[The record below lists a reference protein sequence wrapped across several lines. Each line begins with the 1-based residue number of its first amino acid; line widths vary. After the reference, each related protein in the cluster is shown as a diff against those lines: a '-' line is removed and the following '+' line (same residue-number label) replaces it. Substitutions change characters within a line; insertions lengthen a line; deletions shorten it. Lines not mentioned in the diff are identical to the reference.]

1 MLAITSM
8 KASQVDLP
16 STLERSPAHAQHIYR
31 QALAHASDEYGD
43 GERAHRTA
51 IAALKREFEKV
62 GDHWAPKKRRGPS
75 DPRAKSNVRFAGE
88 DFGGVDFFGH
98 TKQELYE
105 RARDLRIAGRSKM
118 DKRQLARAI
127 AKKQH

>member
-1 MLAITSM
+1 M
-8 KASQVDLP
+8 KASNVNLP

-31 QALAHASDEYGD
+31 KALAHAIDEYGD

-51 IAALKREFEKV
+51 IAALKREYEKV
-62 GDHWAPKKRRGPS
+62 GDRWDRKERKGPS
-75 DPRAKSNVRFAGE
+75 DPRAASNVRFAGE

-98 TKQELYE
+98 TKRELYE
-105 RARDLRIAGRSKM
+105 RARDLGIAGRSKM
-118 DKRQLARAI
+118 NKRQLARAI